1 MRCAAQYYEY
11 VPDDMIVRY
20 LAHEIEHRAN
30 TVEHTARH
38 EPPDC
43 FHRKRIK
50 QRLHYRHGKP
60 AHDKIADRADYTK
73 TVVEKYLKHDTGNRQ
88 SPDYAE
94 YGPA

>member
-1 MRCAAQYYEY
+1 MRCAAQHYEY

-50 QRLHYRHGKP
+50 QRVPG
-60 AHDKIADRADYTK
+60 
-73 TVVEKYLKHDTGNRQ
+73 Q
-88 SPDYAE
+88 AE
-94 YGPA
+94 RPQPTEFGPEPEHHLVRLPQVGRIQHL